1 MNGGA
6 EVRRVVSLVPSMT
19 ETVCLLGA
27 QQRLVAVTRFC
38 TEPEG
43 ALRDVPRVGGTKNP
57 KLEKIALL
65 QPDLVLVN
73 GEENRAEDIAWL
85 RARVP
90 VLQHEPR
97 SVTEAA
103 SAIRDVARAL
113 GLAQEAVPWLVRIE
127 AQVTRARVEQ
137 LSLGE
142 VRVFYAIWKKPWMGV
157 NRDTYIHD
165 VLSRA
170 GAVNVCA
177 EEGAR
182 YPEVK
187 PEELRERGVQ
197 LVLLSSEPFP
207 FTEADRVEVE
217 TAKAFGTAPVLLCDG
232 RDFCWHGV
240 RTADGLGRALDLL
253 QPFRPPR

>member
-1 MNGGA
+1 MKPGA

-27 QQRLVAVTRFC
+27 QAKLVAVTRYC
-38 TEPEG
+38 TEP
-43 ALRDVPRVGGTKNP
+43 ADVLRDVARVGGTKNP

-73 GEENRAEDIAWL
+73 SEENRAEDIAWL
-85 RARVP
+85 RARLP
-90 VLQHEPR
+90 VLQHQPR
-97 SVTEAA
+97 TVPEAA
-103 SAIRDVARAL
+103 DVIRDVARVL
-113 GLAQEAVPWLVRIE
+113 GAAEEGVPWLVRIE
-127 AQVTRARVEQ
+127 AQVTRARVEA

-142 VRVFYAIWKKPWMGV
+142 VRVFYAIWNKPWMGV

-165 VLSRA
+165 VLSRV
-170 GAVNVCA
+170 GAVNVFA

-182 YPEVK
+182 YPQVT
-187 PEELRERGVQ
+187 PEMVREGETQ

-207 FTEADRVEVE
+207 FTELDLVELQQ
-217 TAKAFGTAPVLLCDG
+217 TQTFGKAKVLLCDG
-232 RDFCWHGV
+232 RDFSWHGV

-253 QPFRPPR
+253 HPFRPPR